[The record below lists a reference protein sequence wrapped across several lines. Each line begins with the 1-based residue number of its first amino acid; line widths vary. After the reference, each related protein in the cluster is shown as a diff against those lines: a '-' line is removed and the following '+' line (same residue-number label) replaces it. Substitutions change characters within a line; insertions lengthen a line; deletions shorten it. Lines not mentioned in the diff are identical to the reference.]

1 MIVYPETGANPRLLP
16 EDALRIRFHSVG
28 GYGTIATGKLLT
40 DILVG
45 VLGMHSKSAPKY
57 GSEKSGAPT
66 NYYIT
71 LSPEPI
77 LLTNAELEEVEV
89 VIAPDHKAFIHTNPL
104 KGLADGGTF
113 ILQTNLTPGQ
123 LWRELPKYARRTIR
137 DKAIRFFTI
146 DAFEVARRHAPTPDL
161 ETRMMGIAFIGS
173 VAANVDR
180 VAHGAA
186 REDILDKVR
195 AQLEKKFGRKG
206 AEIVESN
213 MAVVADG

>member
-77 LLTNAELEEVEV
+77 LLTNAELEELEV

-113 ILQTNLTPGQ
+113 ILQTNLTRGSSGGSCPSMRGAPSATRRSASSRLMPSRSPAGMPQPPTSRPG
-123 LWRELPKYARRTIR
+123 
-137 DKAIRFFTI
+137 
-146 DAFEVARRHAPTPDL
+146 
-161 ETRMMGIAFIGS
+161 
-173 VAANVDR
+173 
-180 VAHGAA
+180 
-186 REDILDKVR
+186 
-195 AQLEKKFGRKG
+195 
-206 AEIVESN
+206 
-213 MAVVADG
+213 